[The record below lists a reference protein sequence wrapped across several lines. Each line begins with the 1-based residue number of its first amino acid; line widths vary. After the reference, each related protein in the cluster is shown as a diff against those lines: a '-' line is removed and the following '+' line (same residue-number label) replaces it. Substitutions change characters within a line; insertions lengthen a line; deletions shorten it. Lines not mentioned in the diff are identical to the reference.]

1 MTDRSSPGEEVRG
14 NALTAFLATAEY
26 VILQAPKGTEGA
38 SESLLAAGCWAAPR
52 LLAAVEGVL
61 KLAGEWE
68 RLAVGESTLIAAGLR
83 LRAAELRG
91 RVSRTLLGEG
101 ETDGH

>member
-1 MTDRSSPGEEVRG
+1 MTETEPVD
-14 NALTAFLATAEY
+14 LTAFLAVAEY
-26 VILQAPKGTEGA
+26 HILQAPKSSTEGA